1 MSGLRIEAGAATAI
15 AGLHGQA
22 AGAVEGAAE
31 SAPGSVDAG
40 PAEAAIAAI
49 LQRVAAEASDLAQVH
64 RGAQTV
70 MHDVATDYTATE
82 ESVDAD
88 FDALGRDV
96 PEGWTR

>member
-1 MSGLRIEAGAATAI
+1 MSGLRIEAGAAAAI
-15 AGLHGQA
+15 AGLHGEA
-22 AGAVEGAAE
+22 ADAIEGAAD
-31 SAPGSVDAG
+31 SAPASVDAG
-40 PAEAAIAAI
+40 PADVAIASI
-49 LQRVAAEASDLAQVH
+49 LQRVAAEASDLAQVD

-70 MHDVATDYTATE
+70 MDDVATDYTTTE